1 MPITKTEVRD
11 AALDAGADYVGFAA
25 AGDYESP
32 QSPDLSSIFPGVR
45 SLVVMAFREL
55 SSCAS
60 PNMRVAMSGRLD
72 LMNFTRSCT
81 YQVARTLEKEGAT
94 VMAVPV
100 SYPLEMGMET
110 KGVIGD
116 VSLRHAAVAAG
127 LGDFGRNN
135 LVLHPGLG
143 SRVVFT
149 AILTDLKLSSDEPAE
164 SICDECGDCVDN
176 CPVGALDQEGRTEVM
191 ACLKNSQPYGVAANI
206 KFWAKYGAAD
216 AEERVEMLKDPHFW
230 RLYQAGFIG
239 FQYFCFNC
247 MATCSAGRDT

>member
-11 AALDAGADYVGFAA
+11 AALDAGADYVGFAD

-32 QSPDLSSIFPGVR
+32 QSPDLSSIFPGVQ

-72 LMNFTRSCT
+72 LMDFTRSCT

-149 AILTDLKLSSDEPAE
+149 AILTDLKLTSDELRRVYVMNAE
-164 SICDECGDCVDN
+164 TAWTTV
-176 CPVGALDQEGRTEVM
+176 R
-191 ACLKNSQPYGVAANI
+191 
-206 KFWAKYGAAD
+206 
-216 AEERVEMLKDPHFW
+216 
-230 RLYQAGFIG
+230 
-239 FQYFCFNC
+239 
-247 MATCSAGRDT
+247 

>member
-11 AALDAGADYVGFAA
+11 AALDAGADYVGFAD

-32 QSPDLSSIFPGVR
+32 QSPDLSSIFPGVQ

-72 LMNFTRSCT
+72 LMDFTRSCT

-127 LGDFGRNN
+127 LGDVGRTN
-135 LVLHPGLG
+135 LVLHSGLG
-143 SRVVFT
+143 RRAVVPAVGPARASVQVRRRARARGGAVMAGRVRVV
-149 AILTDLKLSSDEPAE
+149 E
-164 SICDECGDCVDN
+164 
-176 CPVGALDQEGRTEVM
+176 RTLMKGNE
-191 ACLKNSQPYGVAANI
+191 A
-206 KFWAKYGAAD
+206 FAD
-216 AEERVEMLKDPHFW
+216 GGSKA
-230 RLYQAGFIG
+230 
-239 FQYFCFNC
+239 
-247 MATCSAGRDT
+247 